1 MSNEYEF
8 TRDWFSWSP
17 EVWEQLIPA
26 LPERK
31 RFLEIGSFEGRSA
44 VWTAENMMEDGGI
57 LVAVDTWQGGEEH
70 QGSINMD
77 AAEALFD
84 YNMALLGERFPGRK
98 IAKMKMKSYLA
109 FGYLNEGKPFDFIYV
124 DGSHTAKDVLADAC
138 MAWPLLKSGG
148 VMVFDDY
155 TWGDP
160 RDLLHR
166 PKLAV
171 DAFVNIYAE
180 ELSLVHIGYQLALRK
195 T

>member
-1 MSNEYEF
+1 
-8 TRDWFSWSP
+8 
-17 EVWEQLIPA
+17 
-26 LPERK
+26 
-31 RFLEIGSFEGRSA
+31 
-44 VWTAENMMEDGGI
+44 
-57 LVAVDTWQGGEEH
+57 
-70 QGSINMD
+70 
-77 AAEALFD
+77 
-84 YNMALLGERFPGRK
+84 
-98 IAKMKMKSYLA
+98 
-109 FGYLNEGKPFDFIYV
+109 
-124 DGSHTAKDVLADAC
+124 

>member
-17 EVWEQLIPA
+17 EVWEQLVPA

-31 RFLEIGSFEGRSA
+31 RFLEIGSFEGRST

-84 YNMALLGERFPGRK
+84 YNMALLGERFPERK

-109 FGYLNEGKPFDFIYV
+109 FGYLNEGKPFDFIYI

-166 PKLAV
+166 PKIAV

-180 ELSLVHIGYQLALRK
+180 EIKPVHTGYQLSVQK
-195 T
+195 I